1 MSYLCLLITKIIFYE
16 KSLSD
21 VRIFGHNVKI
31 QAIELKC
38 IKPHLVTHVIRSLLE
53 LPLASGETILWLCT
67 SKKETIEKWIEKSDV
82 NNTD

>member
-1 MSYLCLLITKIIFYE
+1 MFINYQKIFYE

-53 LPLASGETILWLCT
+53 LPLVSGETILWLYT
-67 SKKETIEKWIEKSDV
+67 SKKETIEKRIEKS
-82 NNTD
+82 NISNTD